1 MLGVVGFFF
10 FLRFYGVE
18 LEADILGRAW
28 TAAEMRTKSF
38 AELHTLWYVL
48 VKERNVLA
56 TQREERRRLGLQ
68 NSEGGDLITKRTFR
82 VCSSCP
88 SSSVELGLMGSVENQ
103 WHESNTS

>member
-1 MLGVVGFFF
+1 
-10 FLRFYGVE
+10 
-18 LEADILGRAW
+18 
-28 TAAEMRTKSF
+28 MRTKSF

-82 VCSSCP
+82 VSPPLHTSASMSLMVVPKINGKGQIC
-88 SSSVELGLMGSVENQ
+88 VE
-103 WHESNTS
+103 

>member
-1 MLGVVGFFF
+1 
-10 FLRFYGVE
+10 
-18 LEADILGRAW
+18 
-28 TAAEMRTKSF
+28 MRTKSF

-82 VCSSCP
+82 VSPLSSILHRL
-88 SSSVELGLMGSVENQ
+88 SLMVSAGNQ
-103 WHESNTS
+103 WLESNTF

>member
-1 MLGVVGFFF
+1 
-10 FLRFYGVE
+10 
-18 LEADILGRAW
+18 
-28 TAAEMRTKSF
+28 MRTKSF

-82 VCSSCP
+82 VSPPFPHLYVS
-88 SSSVELGLMGSVENQ
+88 
-103 WHESNTS
+103 ESYG

>member
-1 MLGVVGFFF
+1 
-10 FLRFYGVE
+10 
-18 LEADILGRAW
+18 
-28 TAAEMRTKSF
+28 MRTKSF

-82 VCSSCP
+82 VCPFLRVCNKSR
-88 SSSVELGLMGSVENQ
+88 LMCSVENQ
-103 WHESNTS
+103 WLESNTF

>member
-1 MLGVVGFFF
+1 
-10 FLRFYGVE
+10 
-18 LEADILGRAW
+18 
-28 TAAEMRTKSF
+28 MRTKSF

-82 VCSSCP
+82 VSPLSSILHQL
-88 SSSVELGLMGSVENQ
+88 SLMVVPKINGKGQ
-103 WHESNTS
+103 IRPKRT

>member
-1 MLGVVGFFF
+1 
-10 FLRFYGVE
+10 
-18 LEADILGRAW
+18 
-28 TAAEMRTKSF
+28 MRTKSF

-82 VCSSCP
+82 VRPFLQVFSESR
-88 SSSVELGLMGSVENQ
+88 LMGSVENQ
-103 WHESNTS
+103 WLESNTF